1 MTVAEAIT
9 SMPHIRFGF
18 LLLRH
23 EGLERLVDSRIER
36 RGLIASEHGAPFLVG
51 ALDRVLLAGIAP
63 LLEGGVV
70 GGARIPEGGL
80 VIPQRMGAAEE
91 MLAGTDLAEGIE
103 GECVLVQ
110 RDPGEIGVERA
121 AEIGVENELF

>member
-1 MTVAEAIT
+1 MPSAQPLLVRPSTVEEAMT
-9 SMPHIRFGF
+9 SMPHIRLG
-18 LLLRH
+18 LLPLRH
-23 EGLERLVDSRIER
+23 ESLERLVDSRIQG
-36 RGLIASEHGAPFLVG
+36 RGLIVPEHGAPFLIG

-91 MLAGTDLAEGIE
+91 MLAGPHLAE
-103 GECVLVQ
+103 
-110 RDPGEIGVERA
+110 
-121 AEIGVENELF
+121 